1 MDQSIT
7 HRLNWKLRRIAGNL
21 RQLDV
26 SRKTGISITRYSEIE
41 RGRRPV
47 TELEARVL
55 EMVLPSLETP
65 FEEAKER
72 DAYRASR
79 AAAWVL
85 G

>member
-1 MDQSIT
+1 MESGDYPEAAKFFPDET
-7 HRLNWKLRRIAGNL
+7 E
-21 RQLDV
+21 
-26 SRKTGISITRYSEIE
+26 TGANS
-41 RGRRPV
+41 PV

>member
-1 MDQSIT
+1 
-7 HRLNWKLRRIAGNL
+7 
-21 RQLDV
+21 
-26 SRKTGISITRYSEIE
+26 
-41 RGRRPV
+41 
-47 TELEARVL
+47 
-55 EMVLPSLETP
+55 MVLPSLETP